1 MAKNVPFSSPA
12 PTGAII
18 SQFFLAL
25 EKCFDMLDG
34 EVVYIEKDGDVSI
47 NHPLNIENGEQI
59 ELKEYADDNNLTDSH
74 LNFWNT
80 LNNWTHKDFD
90 SKKYKYL
97 ILATTQ
103 EMGANSKFLK
113 WNNSNQNEKL
123 IILREIH
130 VGAKT
135 RYNIALEKKADT
147 TKPEPLK
154 LMNQIFESNL
164 LELIVDKII
173 IDSNRTRRDKI
184 SEEIKQKHLKA
195 FTLDSLDQVLNSL
208 LGYLFRNE
216 DYNNGWEISCSE
228 FKTELQDL
236 SSRYNNN
243 SQLFPIHDDLKN
255 IPEFEKEKRL
265 KYTFIKKIEEIDYHE
280 VIPNSLNEYWFAL
293 NTIVREF
300 RGRTQKEKA
309 IKALEDN
316 LLNTHNTSY
325 KIACR
330 NSKTSKLINDSQNFY
345 DLITGSQ
352 APNFDI
358 YHDTPP
364 IFKNGM
370 YHILADENDKV
381 IWKLNPKGDE

>member
-1 MAKNVPFSSPA
+1 MAKKLPFSSPA
-12 PTGAII
+12 PTGAIV

-34 EVVYIEKDGDVSI
+34 EVVYIEKDGDVSS
-47 NHPLNIENGEQI
+47 NNPLNIENGEQI
-59 ELKEYADDNNLTDSH
+59 ELKEYADDNSLTDSH

-103 EMGANSKFLK
+103 EIGVNSKFLK
-113 WNNSNQNEKL
+113 WNNSNYDGKL
-123 IILREIH
+123 KILTDIYAE
-130 VGAKT
+130 ANT
-135 RYNIALEKKADT
+135 RYNKKLQADAKSK
-147 TKPEPLK
+147 KPEPLQ
-154 LMNQIFESNL
+154 LMDEIFKSNL
-164 LELIVDKII
+164 LEQVIDKII
-173 IDSNRTRRDKI
+173 IDCNRTRRDQI

-195 FTLDSLDQVLNSL
+195 FPIGNLDQVLNL
-208 LGYLFRNE
+208 LIGYVFRNE
-216 DYNNGWEISCSE
+216 EYNKGWEITCLK

-255 IPEFEKEKRL
+255 IPESEKEKRL

-293 NTIVREF
+293 NTIIREF
-300 RGRTQKEKA
+300 HGRTQKEKA

-330 NSKTSKLINDSQNFY
+330 NSKISRLINDSQNFY
-345 DLITGSQ
+345 DSITGSQ

-358 YHDTPP
+358 YNDTPP

-370 YHILADENDKV
+370 YHILADENDKI

>member
-1 MAKNVPFSSPA
+1 MAKNVPFSSPE
-12 PTGAII
+12 PTGAIV

-34 EVVYIEKDGDVSI
+34 EIIYIEKDGDVSI
-47 NHPLNIENGEQI
+47 NNPLYAENGEQI
-59 ELKEYADDNNLTDSH
+59 ELKEYSNDNNLTDSH

-80 LNNWTHKDFD
+80 LNNWTHKDFE

-103 EMGANSKFLK
+103 ELGANSKFLK
-113 WNNSNQNEKL
+113 WNNSNKNEKL
-123 IILREIH
+123 TILNEIYTN
-130 VGAKT
+130 ANT
-135 RYNIALEKKADT
+135 RYSIALEKDVKA
-147 TKPEPLK
+147 TKAEPLQ
-154 LMNQIFESNL
+154 LMDEIFKSNL
-164 LELIVDKII
+164 LEQVIDKII

-184 SEEIKQKHLKA
+184 SEEIKQKYIKA
-195 FTLDSLDQVLNSL
+195 FPIENLNQALNSL
-208 LGYLFRNE
+208 LGYVFRNE
-216 DYNNGWEISCSE
+216 EYNNGWEISCLE

-243 SQLFPIHDDLKN
+243 SQLFPIHEDLKN

-330 NSKTSKLINDSQNFY
+330 NSKTSRLINDSQNFY
-345 DLITGSQ
+345 DSITGSQ
-352 APNFDI
+352 APNFDV
-358 YHDTPP
+358 YNDTPP
-364 IFKNGM
+364 IFKNGI

-381 IWKLNPKGDE
+381 TWKLNPKGDE